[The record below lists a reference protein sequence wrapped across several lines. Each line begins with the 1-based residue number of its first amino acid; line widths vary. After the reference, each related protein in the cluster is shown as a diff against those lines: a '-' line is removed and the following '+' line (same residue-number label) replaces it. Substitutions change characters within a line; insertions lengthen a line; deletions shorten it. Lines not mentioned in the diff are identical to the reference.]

1 MYKQMLVHLDNGIIF
16 NIYKKKKKELPS
28 MKRHEEIKCIFLSD
42 KANPKR
48 ICTIWFQI
56 YDTQEKTKLW
66 GKQDEWLLVV

>member
-1 MYKQMLVHLDNGIIF
+1 
-16 NIYKKKKKELPS
+16 

-42 KANPKR
+42 NANPKR

-66 GKQDEWLLVV
+66 GKQNEWLLVV